1 MNPKN
6 KHPMTQAEMTIPG
19 LDPALFDASQWPL
32 IFGRFPELSESDRVS
47 RILDSLDAILALK
60 QPFVMAWIPPS
71 HDHDDEPHEDEKRSV
86 VWLKERKSDLRAYC
100 KGYLYVTQDADLREL
115 LEGRLKQVRKMYGFP
130 MVVVVDRSE
139 AAEKALGFLRD

>member
-1 MNPKN
+1 
-6 KHPMTQAEMTIPG
+6 MTIPG
-19 LDPALFDASQWPL
+19 LDPALFDAGQWPL

-86 VWLKERKSDLRAYC
+86 VWIKERKSDLRAYC
-100 KGYLYVTQDADLREL
+100 KGYIYVTQDADLREL

-130 MVVVVDRSE
+130 MVVVAHRCE

>member
-1 MNPKN
+1 
-6 KHPMTQAEMTIPG
+6 MTQAEVTIPG
-19 LDPALFDASQWPL
+19 LDPVLFDASQWPL

-47 RILDSLDAILALK
+47 RILDSLDAILAFK
-60 QPFVMAWIPPS
+60 QPFVMARIPPS

-86 VWLKERKSDLRAYC
+86 VWIKKRKLDLRAYC

-130 MVVVVDRSE
+130 MVVVADQNE
-139 AAEKALGFLRD
+139 AAEKAQSFL